1 MKVSYMNTDFAVS
14 SLHHPRVPQR
24 RIMVSLFLLLVSL
37 VAVFAPAAQAA
48 EDDAAVEALA
58 AKLTPLNALR
68 GRFSQVQTDSAGEV
82 LSRSSGDFT
91 MQRPGLLRWE
101 TTEPFPQLLVTDGEE
116 IWLYD
121 EDLEQVT
128 VSPVTTQ
135 LNQTP
140 AIIFSGDLL
149 KIGQNFHVTDHGNA
163 HFTLRPKTYNEAFQR
178 LELEFKG
185 QLIKR
190 LTILDGFGQTTV
202 FELSQVKRQGPLPLS
217 HFQFRPGPGI
227 DVLRQP

>member
-1 MKVSYMNTDFAVS
+1 MSHCVSVCSLQNFRARVRSGGYRLALALCLVVS
-14 SLHHPRVPQR
+14 SQSTLVP
-24 RIMVSLFLLLVSL
+24 
-37 VAVFAPAAQAA
+37 AVHA
-48 EDDAAVEALA
+48 EDSEAAVEALA
-58 AKLTPLNALR
+58 AKLTPLNALS
-68 GRFSQVQTDSAGEV
+68 GRFSQVQTDAAGEV

-101 TTEPFPQLLVTDGEE
+101 TTEPFPQLLVTDGVQ

-128 VSPVTTQ
+128 ISPVTTQ

-149 KIGQNFHVTDHGNA
+149 KIGQNFHVTDRGNA
-163 HFTLRPKTYNEAFQR
+163 TFTLRPKMHNDAFQR
-178 LELEFKG
+178 LDLEFQDK
-185 QLIKR
+185 LIKR
-190 LTILDGFGQTTV
+190 LTILDGFGQTTE
-202 FELSQVKRQGPLPLS
+202 FELSAVKREGPMPVS
-217 HFQFRPGPGI
+217 RFQFTPQPGI

>member
-1 MKVSYMNTDFAVS
+1 MSHCFSVCHPQKHRLRDKPRAAVAM
-14 SLHHPRVPQR
+14 L
-24 RIMVSLFLLLVSL
+24 LLLLLVSL
-37 VAVFAPAAQAA
+37 MLVPTVHAT
-48 EDDAAVEALA
+48 DGDAAVQALA
-58 AKLTPLNALR
+58 AKLTPLNALS

-101 TTEPFPQLLVTDGEE
+101 ATEPFPQLLVTDGVQ

-128 VSPVTTQ
+128 ISPVTTQ

-149 KIGQNFHVTDHGNA
+149 KIEQNFHVIDHGNA
-163 HFTLRPKTYNEAFQR
+163 TFTLRPKTHNEAFQQ
-178 LELEFKG
+178 LDLEFEG

-190 LTILDGFGQTTV
+190 LTILDGFGQTTE
-202 FELSQVKRQGPLPLS
+202 FELSGVKREGPLPVS
-217 HFQFRPGPGI
+217 RFQFQPLPGI